1 MHGCQG
7 QYLWSELTRSADVL
21 LAVGCRFADE
31 TTCSYRRGVAFFF
44 PPTRLIHIDI
54 DPHEIGKNYPT
65 EVGIVADAR
74 AALGALALVLED
86 LGHRDWIGGAY
97 AGEIHRLRAEWH
109 AFLAQHHN
117 DSHEPVTIST
127 LLYETHVALPR
138 NTLVVH
144 SSGSTQAQILQK
156 FPFYE
161 PRTCLTTGGFSTMG
175 FTLPAALGAKLA
187 RLEQLVVGIVGDG
200 DFLIHVQ
207 ELSTA
212 VRYGVPIVYIVANNQ
227 GWMSIRDL
235 QMAALG
241 DVHAFVSDF
250 MRGDEVY
257 SLDLTRIAAEFG
269 CWSRRISRAEE
280 VGPALRDALAA
291 EGPAVVEVLV
301 ARDRPN
307 TGSG

>member
-1 MHGCQG
+1 
-7 QYLWSELTRSADVL
+7 
-21 LAVGCRFADE
+21 
-31 TTCSYRRGVAFFF
+31 
-44 PPTRLIHIDI
+44 
-54 DPHEIGKNYPT
+54 
-65 EVGIVADAR
+65 
-74 AALGALALVLED
+74 
-86 LGHRDWIGGAY
+86 
-97 AGEIHRLRAEWH
+97 
-109 AFLAQHHN
+109 
-117 DSHEPVTIST
+117 
-127 LLYETHVALPR
+127 
-138 NTLVVH
+138 
-144 SSGSTQAQILQK
+144 
-156 FPFYE
+156 
-161 PRTCLTTGGFSTMG
+161 MG